1 MEHERTIMNTAIP
14 LNVKKPALSRQELI
28 QQAEQAKKNAFAPIS
43 GFKVGAAL
51 VTSQGRCYLG
61 CNIENISLSLS
72 ICAERVA
79 FLKALSEGEREF
91 TTLSLISDS
100 DKIITPCGACRQ
112 LIWEFAPDLTLVM
125 GNRHGEIQCIT
136 IGELLPQ
143 AFSFS
148 PSSLKNGNIEK

>member
-1 MEHERTIMNTAIP
+1 MNTTIP
-14 LNVKKPALSRQELI
+14 LNVKKIDISEQKLI
-28 QQAEQAKKNAFAPIS
+28 QQANQAKNMAFAPIS

-51 VTSQGRCYLG
+51 VTSQGKIYLG

-91 TTLSLISDS
+91 TTLSLVSDS

-112 LIWEFAPDLTLVM
+112 LIWEFAPDLTIIM
-125 GNRHGEIQCIT
+125 GDSKGAIQCVKIA
-136 IGELLPQ
+136 ELLPQ
-143 AFSFS
+143 AFNFF
-148 PSSLKNGNIEK
+148 PSS